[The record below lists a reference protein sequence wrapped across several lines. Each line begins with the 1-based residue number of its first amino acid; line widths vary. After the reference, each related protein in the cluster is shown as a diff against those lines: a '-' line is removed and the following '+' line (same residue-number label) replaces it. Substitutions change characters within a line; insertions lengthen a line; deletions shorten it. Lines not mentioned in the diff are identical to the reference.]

1 MKTIEAFLSDLRRR
15 DINLW
20 LDGNDLCY
28 KAPSQTL
35 TPALRQE
42 LKERKAEIL
51 TFLHNANATTH
62 SNLPPILPASRDKD
76 LPLSFAQ
83 QRLWFLNQLEPNSC
97 AYNMPA
103 AYRLTGQ
110 LNITALEQSL
120 NEIIRRHE
128 VLRMTFPAVDGQ
140 PSQAITPSI
149 TLTLPLTDLGE
160 HPETEREVIAQQI
173 ATQEAQQPFNLAQ
186 EPLFRAKLLH
196 LAEAEH
202 MLLLNMHHIISDGWS
217 FDVFFRELAAF
228 YTAFSSDK
236 PSSLPELS
244 IQYADFTYWQRE
256 WLKGEVLESQLNY
269 WKQQLSSSLPILQL
283 PIDYPRPS
291 VQTYPGVYQSLELS
305 LDLTEALK
313 ALSQQEGVTLFMTL
327 LAAFQT
333 LLSRYSGQ
341 EDIIVGTPIAGRN
354 HVETEGL
361 IGFFV
366 NSLAIRTNLSGN
378 PSFRQL
384 LSQVREVTLGAI
396 DHQDLR
402 LEKLIEEL
410 KPERDLSRSPLFQVM
425 FVFQNTPSLPWKLPG
440 LTITPLEVH
449 SGTSKF
455 DLTLALKETSEG
467 IKGRIEYNTDLF
479 EATTITRMLGHF
491 QTLLEGILVNPDQ
504 RLWDLPL
511 LTAAEQHQLLVSNQQ
526 QKTTTD
532 ELRCFLKQ
540 KLPDYM
546 VPSAFVF
553 LDTLPLTPNG
563 KIDQRALPAPDGLRQ
578 EPA

>member
-62 SNLPPILPASRDKD
+62 SNLPPILPAPRDKD

-128 VLRMTFPAVDGQ
+128 VLRMTFPAVNGQ

-186 EPLFRAKLLH
+186 EPLFRAKLLR
-196 LAEAEH
+196 LTEAESV
-202 MLLLNMHHIISDGWS
+202 LLLNMHHIVSDGWS
-217 FDVFFRELAAF
+217 FDIFFQELAAL
-228 YTAFSSDK
+228 YSAFSTNK
-236 PSSLPELS
+236 PSPLPELP
-244 IQYADFTYWQRE
+244 IQYADFAYWQRE
-256 WLKGEVLESQLNY
+256 WLQDEVIESQLSY
-269 WKQQLSSSLPILQL
+269 WRQQLSGSLPILQL
-283 PIDYPRPS
+283 PTDHPRPP
-291 VQTYPGVYQSLELS
+291 VQTYRGKYQSLKLP
-305 LDLTEALK
+305 LNLTKALK
-313 ALSQQEGVTLFMTL
+313 ALSQQEAVTLFMTL

-341 EDIIVGTPIAGRN
+341 EDIIVGIPIAGRN
-354 HVETEGL
+354 QVETEGL
-361 IGFFV
+361 IGLFV
-366 NSLAIRTNLSGN
+366 NSLAIRTNLSIN

-384 LSQVREVTLGAI
+384 LSQVREVTLEAY
-396 DHQDLR
+396 DHQDLP

-410 KPERDLSRSPLFQVM
+410 KSERDLSRSPLFQVM
-425 FVFQNTPSLPWKLPG
+425 FAFQNTPATLG
-440 LTITPLEVH
+440 A
-449 SGTSKF
+449 SGI
-455 DLTLALKETSEG
+455 DH
-467 IKGRIEYNTDLF
+467 Y
-479 EATTITRMLGHF
+479 
-491 QTLLEGILVNPDQ
+491 
-504 RLWDLPL
+504 
-511 LTAAEQHQLLVSNQQ
+511 
-526 QKTTTD
+526 
-532 ELRCFLKQ
+532 
-540 KLPDYM
+540 
-546 VPSAFVF
+546 PSRS
-553 LDTLPLTPNG
+553 P
-563 KIDQRALPAPDGLRQ
+563 
-578 EPA
+578 